1 MDRMTG
7 YEPVDS
13 GSNLD
18 RRIDILHQ
26 FDCKISTYIGQ
37 VSRVAKGAD
46 CKSVTKETP
55 QVRILLCPLFFNSVL
70 KDVSLEENSDI
81 ISM

>member
-7 YEPVDS
+7 YELVDS
-13 GSNLD
+13 GSNPD
-18 RRIDILHQ
+18 RRIDILYQ

-55 QVRILLCPLFFNSVL
+55 QVQILLCPLQFAFCT
-70 KDVSLEENSDI
+70 I
-81 ISM
+81 

>member
-13 GSNLD
+13 GSNPD

-55 QVRILLCPLFFNSVL
+55 QVQILLCPFYYTNV
-70 KDVSLEENSDI
+70 
-81 ISM
+81 

>member
-1 MDRMTG
+1 MTG
-7 YEPVDS
+7 YGPVDS
-13 GSNLD
+13 GSNPD
-18 RRIDILHQ
+18 RRINIL
-26 FDCKISTYIGQ
+26 FCEYKILIFGQ

-55 QVRILLCPLFFNSVL
+55 QVQILLCPLFFYSVL
-70 KDVSLEENSDI
+70 KDIGLEENSDI

>member
-13 GSNLD
+13 GSNPALP
-18 RRIDILHQ
+18 II
-26 FDCKISTYIGQ
+26 FY
-37 VSRVAKGAD
+37 
-46 CKSVTKETP
+46 
-55 QVRILLCPLFFNSVL
+55 SVL
-70 KDVSLEENSDI
+70 KDIGLEENSDI

>member
-13 GSNLD
+13 GSNPD

-55 QVRILLCPLFFNSVL
+55 QVQILLCPLCFYSVL

>member
-1 MDRMTG
+1 MTG
-7 YEPVDS
+7 YGPVDS
-13 GSNLD
+13 GSNPD
-18 RRIDILHQ
+18 RGINIL
-26 FDCKISTYIGQ
+26 FCEYKILISGQ

-55 QVRILLCPLFFNSVL
+55 QVQILLCPLCFYSVL

>member
-13 GSNLD
+13 GSNPD
-18 RRIDILHQ
+18 RRIDI
-26 FDCKISTYIGQ
+26 S
-37 VSRVAKGAD
+37 
-46 CKSVTKETP
+46 P

>member
-13 GSNLD
+13 GSNPD
-18 RRIDILHQ
+18 RRMDMLQQ

-46 CKSVTKETP
+46 CKSVTKETTP
-55 QVRILLCPLFFNSVL
+55 VRFRLCPLQFAFCA
-70 KDVSLEENSDI
+70 I
-81 ISM
+81 

>member
-13 GSNLD
+13 GSNPD
-18 RRIDILHQ
+18 RRMDIFHQ

-55 QVRILLCPLFFNSVL
+55 QVQILLCPLFFIL
-70 KDVSLEENSDI
+70 C
-81 ISM
+81 

>member
-7 YEPVDS
+7 YGPVDS
-13 GSNLD
+13 GSNPD
-18 RRIDILHQ
+18 RRIDISQHFLFMKYQ
-26 FDCKISTYIGQ
+26 FIQGQ

-55 QVRILLCPLFFNSVL
+55 QVQILLCPLQFAFCT
-70 KDVSLEENSDI
+70 I
-81 ISM
+81 

>member
-7 YEPVDS
+7 YGPVGS
-13 GSNLD
+13 GSNPD
-18 RRIDILHQ
+18 RRINIL
-26 FDCKISTYIGQ
+26 FCEYKILISGQ

-55 QVRILLCPLFFNSVL
+55 QVQILLCPLCFYSVL
-70 KDVSLEENSDI
+70 KDISLEENSDI

>member
-1 MDRMTG
+1 MDRMIG

-13 GSNLD
+13 GSNPD
-18 RRIDILHQ
+18 RRINIL
-26 FDCKISTYIGQ
+26 FCEYKILISGQ

-55 QVRILLCPLFFNSVL
+55 QVQILLCPLCFYSVL